1 LFLQAK
7 YTLPIVVCATI
18 HAYRCGVMTV
28 PDYRERFA
36 NRLRSRREAAGL
48 SIEKASEQ
56 GGLSPNFWGSVERM
70 AQEPCLDSISGFAK
84 GLGISVRT
92 LMTLEGDD
100 AQDTQREELNA
111 ILDLLT
117 PEQLVLTLKISKL
130 IYNYKTEDPPR
141 SEPQ

>member
-1 LFLQAK
+1 MT
-7 YTLPIVVCATI
+7 TL
-18 HAYRCGVMTV
+18 

-36 NRLRSRREAAGL
+36 NRLRSLRETAGL

-56 GGLSPNFWGSVERM
+56 GGLSPNFWGGVERM
-70 AQEPCLDSISGFAK
+70 VQEPCLDSISGFAR

-100 AQDTQREELNA
+100 AENPHREELNA

-130 IYNYKTEDPPR
+130 IYNYKTENSPR
-141 SEPQ
+141 SEVR